1 MKNVPADNRCDDGK
15 RDSAKS
21 GADRRDTWGRKGGHP
36 ALRRFHDELYA
47 AYQQEM
53 SGDVQVLFKMKE
65 LWTYLRHSF
74 VLEEK
79 TEKKLFKAKHL
90 REYDAAVAAV
100 FAANAGVRI

>member
-1 MKNVPADNRCDDGK
+1 MMGRGILRNPGLIGEIRGEEKADI
-15 RDSAKS
+15 
-21 GADRRDTWGRKGGHP
+21 RR
-36 ALRRFHDELYA
+36 LRRFHDELYA